1 MYFSNLVV
9 RTAPRISTNVNHVI
23 GVFFSSDDPGNA
35 DNMLR
40 VDDCVVLRR
49 VSMGGGEEN
58 PEPPTETGS
67 RRTSNGK
74 YTGKRGHL
82 DCF

>member
-1 MYFSNLVV
+1 MLY
-9 RTAPRISTNVNHVI
+9 I
-23 GVFFSSDDPGNA
+23 VFRETPPGNA
-35 DNMLR
+35 DSMLR

-67 RRTSNGK
+67 RRTSNGLYREQIIYRLNK
-74 YTGKRGHL
+74 T
-82 DCF
+82 DIE